1 MLEKNQ
7 YPSNFYEPIIRDTI
21 EKIVLKS
28 GKNEE
33 DDQQDSY
40 RIKLQYRGF
49 ATEQFVKRLKESG
62 VPVQVVLTV
71 QKIKSTL
78 PSLKPTVPK
87 MLKSNVVYEIKCP
100 RCNACYVGKN

>member
-1 MLEKNQ
+1 M
-7 YPSNFYEPIIRDTI
+7 
-21 EKIVLKS
+21 
-28 GKNEE
+28 
-33 DDQQDSY
+33 
-40 RIKLQYRGF
+40 
-49 ATEQFVKRLKESG
+49 KRLKESG

-100 RCNACYVGKN
+100 RCNACYDVGKTSRHLTDRIREHKSKSNGPVRKHLMKCGVDKDEVDENTVILATAVENAF